1 MTKHGIRFYVPKD
14 RRRIRRQNHIAR
26 DLRTPKYR
34 QRVVVEVNKEEP
46 DKYWDYEDDFEP
58 Y

>member
-1 MTKHGIRFYVPKD
+1 MTKHGMGFYSPKD

-26 DLRTPKYR
+26 DLRTPKYH
-34 QRVVVEVNKEEP
+34 QRVIDKKEEEEV
-46 DKYWDYEDDFEP
+46 KYWDYEDDFEP

>member
-1 MTKHGIRFYVPKD
+1 MTKHGIRFYGPKD

>member
-1 MTKHGIRFYVPKD
+1 MTKHGMGFYSPKD

-26 DLRTPKYR
+26 DLRTPKYH
-34 QRVVVEVNKEEP
+34 QRVIDKKEEEV
-46 DKYWDYEDDFEP
+46 KYWDYEDDFEP

>member
-26 DLRTPKYR
+26 DLRTPKYH
-34 QRVVVEVNKEEP
+34 QRVIDKKEEEEV
-46 DKYWDYEDDFEP
+46 KYWDYEDDFEP